1 MASSI
6 SNRQGKSYLVRLGSG
21 LAATALACAALAA
34 VPASAMAAST
44 TVTITSSTPTVIV
57 TLNKGET
64 ANINFTLSTTDPDE
78 SGEGELLAISYG
90 GFTTTYPEYGIP
102 DNLPIT
108 ATTDGETVSAWIQGT
123 DGDESASVTIN
134 TNPNPLAS
142 APSPVKQWATK
153 IGIGTGI
160 LSGGLWTCA
169 EFAPIFSPPTAA
181 LKATCGASAAVFS
194 LLTGIA
200 AWVAYDPADPNYKV
214 LAMPQALP
222 VPSLSNVPLPE
233 RIPLLQLVR
242 NFQAQRAFAQA
253 AITSFNR
260 AAGAVDAGSTSWATA
275 QHDLGLRYL
284 HLMGT
289 LMAQEPTLLT
299 AFVHVVHAAGIADF
313 TITPDQVLNTETS
326 ISQNG
331 VPADISGYMTQLGA
345 SSSDVAQA
353 QQIVLSR
360 NVNDVAGSYFSK
372 LIDPAFIST
381 LRSAAQ
387 AFLTAS

>member
-181 LKATCGASAAVFS
+181 LKATSGRRAR
-194 LLTGIA
+194 LT
-200 AWVAYDPADPNYKV
+200 PA
-214 LAMPQALP
+214 ALP
-222 VPSLSNVPLPE
+222 GPPRSTISDS
-233 RIPLLQLVR
+233 
-242 NFQAQRAFAQA
+242 
-253 AITSFNR
+253 TT
-260 AAGAVDAGSTSWATA
+260 STSWAR
-275 QHDLGLRYL
+275 LW
-284 HLMGT
+284 
-289 LMAQEPTLLT
+289 
-299 AFVHVVHAAGIADF
+299 
-313 TITPDQVLNTETS
+313 
-326 ISQNG
+326 
-331 VPADISGYMTQLGA
+331 
-345 SSSDVAQA
+345 
-353 QQIVLSR
+353 
-360 NVNDVAGSYFSK
+360 
-372 LIDPAFIST
+372 
-381 LRSAAQ
+381 LRSPPCSR
-387 AFLTAS
+387 LSSTSCTRPESRTSR